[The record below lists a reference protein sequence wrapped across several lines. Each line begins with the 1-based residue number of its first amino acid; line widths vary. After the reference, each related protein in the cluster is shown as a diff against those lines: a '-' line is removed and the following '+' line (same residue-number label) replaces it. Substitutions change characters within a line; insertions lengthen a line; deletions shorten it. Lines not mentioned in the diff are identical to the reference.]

1 MSSANVVAL
10 KAGGSIAGIVPQ
22 SFEDV
27 YRIARCISES
37 GLAPAG
43 MRTPEQ
49 VTVAILTGLEIGLPP
64 MFAIQ
69 KIAVINGRPS
79 VWGDAIPALL
89 WARGFKLREWAEGSG
104 EAAIAHCE
112 VARPDGEKI
121 VRSFDVAKARKAG
134 LWGKTGPWSQHPERM
149 LQMRARGLACRDGA
163 ADVLSGLYLREE
175 IDEPMRDI
183 TPVKQIAALEIPD
196 DIPDSQGPR
205 TGTNGAEKPAT
216 DTKVTAREPDNEPDE
231 QIANPDSILSK
242 IEDDIALCTS
252 VEDLSQ
258 VEQQY
263 ADLLPRLSKAHQK
276 KAAKLFADAK
286 E

>member
-79 VWGDAIPALL
+79 LWGDAIPALL
-89 WARGFKLREWAEGSG
+89 WARGFKLREWADGSA

-112 VARPDGEKI
+112 VTRPDGEKI

-183 TPVKQIAALEIPD
+183 TPSKSAPLE
-196 DIPDSQGPR
+196 
-205 TGTNGAEKPAT
+205 
-216 DTKVTAREPDNEPDE
+216 VPDE
-231 QIANPDSILSK
+231 LPLAIEEASDGDVLADADGFLDKLS
-242 IEDDIALCTS
+242 DDIALCS
-252 VEDLSQ
+252 SEDELKLIAESNA
-258 VEQQY
+258 EMISR
-263 ADLLPRLSKAHQK
+263 LPKDKKL
-276 KAAKLFADAK
+276 KAAAMLQEAA